1 MSYNA
6 GMDGQT
12 IDQGER
18 DYMEPVH
25 SLEAKHF
32 IEDIGLFFEQMGM
45 PRTAGRILGVLLIAD
60 PPAQSITDIAD
71 TLMTSKSSVSTMAR
85 LLVEDGLIERVAS
98 PVPRRDY
105 YRFKPGG
112 WILYMRRWLGLMSEL
127 HRIAERGLRLLGDK
141 SPEMQERLQE
151 AHDLFSL
158 VEERFPAIIESLE
171 QARAAHP
178 TAPALPRHNGAQ
190 SQGM

>member
-1 MSYNA
+1 
-6 GMDGQT
+6 
-12 IDQGER
+12 
-18 DYMEPVH
+18 MEPVQ

-32 IEDIGLFFEQMGM
+32 IEDVGLFFEQMGM
-45 PRTAGRILGVLLIAD
+45 PRMAARMLGVLLIAD
-60 PPAQSITDIAD
+60 PPAQSITDIAA
-71 TLMTSKSSVSTMAR
+71 TLMASKSSVSTMAR

-127 HRIAERGLRLLGDK
+127 HHITERGLLLLADK
-141 SPEMQERLQE
+141 PPEMQQRLQE

-158 VEERFPAIIESLE
+158 VEERFPAIIQSLE
-171 QARAAHP
+171 QARAAARP
-178 TAPALPRHNGAQ
+178 QSTALSRRDGAE
-190 SQGM
+190 SRG

>member
-1 MSYNA
+1 
-6 GMDGQT
+6 
-12 IDQGER
+12 
-18 DYMEPVH
+18 MEPVH

-127 HRIAERGLRLLGDK
+127 HHITERGLRLLADRP
-141 SPEMQERLQE
+141 PEMQERLQE

-171 QARAAHP
+171 QARAAMQP
-178 TAPALPRHNGAQ
+178 TAPGLPRRNGAQ
-190 SQGM
+190 SRGN